1 MTDKYEF
8 VPGDE
13 ITIAPGRTVK
23 RIRALV
29 AIATFGVAAGDV
41 GGYVENV
48 ENLSQVSGNARVYG
62 DAWVSGNAWVY
73 GNARVY
79 GDALVSGNARVY
91 GNAWVDGNAR
101 VYGNVQVSGNARV
114 YGNVQVSGNAWV
126 YGNARVYGDAWVSGN
141 ARVYGNAWVSGN
153 AQVSGDAWVSGNARV
168 YGNAWVYGDAWVSG
182 NAQIVWFS
190 KVGRDNGTL
199 TVFKDKDGQLI
210 ATRGCFIGTID
221 EFLSKS
227 EAEHDDKTHLEYR
240 LLIEVAYSRLTK

>member
-1 MTDKYEF
+1 MTNKYEF

-48 ENLSQVSGNARVYG
+48 ENLSQVSGNA
-62 DAWVSGNAWVY
+62 WVS
-73 GNARVY
+73 
-79 GDALVSGNARVY
+79 
-91 GNAWVDGNAR
+91 
-101 VYGNVQVSGNARV
+101 
-114 YGNVQVSGNAWV
+114 
-126 YGNARVYGDAWVSGN
+126 GNARVYGDAWV
-141 ARVYGNAWVSGN
+141 
-153 AQVSGDAWVSGNARV
+153 
-168 YGNAWVYGDAWVSG
+168 YGDARVSG